1 MLQGGVMAWTAR
13 HVQVAVNSPKKYKP
27 EVCASLRTATK
38 LRILELL
45 ARGWPIR
52 DIADETSTNLRQVR
66 YLDNQAKRLYMESD
80 KR

>member
-13 HVQVAVNSPKKYKP
+13 HVQVAVDSPKKYTP
-27 EVCASLRTATK
+27 QESAGLRTATK

-45 ARGWPIR
+45 ARGWTVR